1 MLRTYFRF
9 NRDLLKDLCHLAHEC
24 LLEYLRTTLD
34 LPDGLPG
41 IVMGGGEDRTNK
53 LHFCPG
59 GGGQECR
66 IMGSYVNISG
76 GGSAWP
82 GSGRP
87 GLGSDLSFSRP
98 SIACG
103 VSKW

>member
-1 MLRTYFRF
+1 MIHETLIDRREGFIAPRHWLGNLR
-9 NRDLLKDLCHLAHEC
+9 
-24 LLEYLRTTLD
+24 
-34 LPDGLPG
+34 
-41 IVMGGGEDRTNK
+41 GEDRTNK
-53 LHFCPG
+53 LHFCPR

-82 GSGRP
+82 GAGRP
-87 GLGSDLSFSRP
+87 GLGSDLSFSRQ